1 MEKFTSPR
9 HTIEQALQPLI
20 TKERQGLYSKFLTN
34 SNISEMKQAALAN
47 NDVDQYHNMILSEYV
62 RRQRETAPNDYDDFF
77 NDFDMKQAAAR
88 SQNMAP
94 EWTTK

>member
-1 MEKFTSPR
+1 
-9 HTIEQALQPLI
+9 
-20 TKERQGLYSKFLTN
+20 
-34 SNISEMKQAALAN
+34 MKQAALAN

-62 RRQRETAPNDYDDFF
+62 RRQRETTPNDYDDFF

-88 SQNMAP
+88 GQNMEP